1 MSADNFLITIPAKNG
16 KIALYDVS
24 MSDENISSDLGKKHK
39 TCAHVALNYERSLI
53 GVFDDE
59 ATLRKAMDAYE
70 EEVVVEYGSIF
81 LHR

>member
-39 TCAHVALNYERSLI
+39 TCAYVALNYERSLI

-59 ATLRKAMDAYE
+59 TTLRKAMDSYE